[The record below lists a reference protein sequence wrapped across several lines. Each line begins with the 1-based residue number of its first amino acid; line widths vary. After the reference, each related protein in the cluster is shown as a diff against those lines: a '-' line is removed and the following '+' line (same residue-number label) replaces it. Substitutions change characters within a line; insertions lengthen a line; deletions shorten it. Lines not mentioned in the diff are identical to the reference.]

1 MLKYFCLLFVLS
13 VGLYAQKY
21 PITYQQLSHPLFESS
36 QAISKLSELQE
47 FKMTSDMYTKNVN
60 EAIKLGFEVDTIKD
74 STSTKHYL
82 TILRKLQK
90 QHDSILRTIHKKII
104 LAIKQED
111 KKLFTKLTSYSFD
124 GLLQNSVQY
133 KKALAFYKKQNYK
146 VKNSFFEKRMKYS
159 KLQRITEQE
168 FHEEV
173 TTSIYNPKSTSTKK
187 KKVNLEVIDSGE
199 YYDVYI
205 ENFNPYTVSVKVK
218 GKYKS
223 LEPSLITKEVI
234 SIKSGNKEHYLR
246 LKKIIGSVSHSYNMS
261 YTWILGDINAVHN
274 DDFIYRFPYEKDS
287 RVRVSQGFNGTTT
300 HNGRSKYAV
309 DFAMNVGTKI
319 YAARAGTVVKVK
331 QDSKK
336 GGFDRKFSAHGNYV
350 TIEHDDSTFATY
362 YHLKHNGAAVR
373 VGNDVRKGSL
383 IAYSGNT
390 GYSSG
395 PHLHFAVFKANSESS
410 TQTIKIKF
418 LSENGVEHYIEK
430 NTFYIAK

>member
-13 VGLYAQKY
+13 VCLHAQKY
-21 PITYQQLSHPLFESS
+21 PITYKQLSHPLFKSL
-36 QAISKLSELQE
+36 QAINNLSELE
-47 FKMTSDMYTKNVN
+47 ELKTASFAYTANVN
-60 EAIKLGFEVDTIKD
+60 EAINLGFEVDRMHD
-74 STSTKHYL
+74 SKSAKKYL
-82 TILRKLQK
+82 HTLRKLQT
-90 QHDSILRTIHKKII
+90 QHDSIVRIINKKI
-104 LAIKQED
+104 AFTIKQ
-111 KKLFTKLTSYSFD
+111 KKKEFFTQLTKFEFD
-124 GLLQNSVQY
+124 GLLGNSAEY
-133 KKALAFYKKQNYK
+133 KNALEFYKQQNYK
-146 VKNSFFEKRMKYS
+146 VKNNFFEKRMKYL
-159 KLQRITEQE
+159 KLQQITEEE

-173 TTSIYNPKSTSTKK
+173 TTSTYNPNKINDKK
-187 KKVNLEVIDSGE
+187 KKVNLEVVDSGE

-234 SIKSGNKEHYLR
+234 SIKSGKKEHYLR

-261 YTWILGDINAVHN
+261 YTWILGDINAAHN
-274 DDFIYRFPYEKDS
+274 DEFIYRFPYEKDS
-287 RVRVSQGFNGTTT
+287 RVRVSQGFNGTVT

-362 YHLKHNGAAVR
+362 YHLKHNGATVR